1 MKFRKKIFERK
12 STKVFLE
19 EDPRKNLSAKI
30 RLEKSV
36 KQFFKKI
43 DKYIKASIACSEN
56 ASIFADF
63 LPNILLRIFFFFTKG
78 YTKKSVGY
86 TFVYFL

>member
-1 MKFRKKIFERK
+1 M
-12 STKVFLE
+12 E
-19 EDPRKNLSAKI
+19 EDPRKNLSAKL

-56 ASIFADF
+56 AVF
-63 LPNILLRIFFFFTKG
+63 LQLNSSYREKHRKLMI
-78 YTKKSVGY
+78 
-86 TFVYFL
+86 